1 MFNSYNLFLL
11 GFGGGNGVLLFWG
24 GSKFSGSLLAVVS
37 GEYNRSVDSIRPVTD
52 RNWSADLAGNGCE
65 WFLSRS
71 Q

>member
-1 MFNSYNLFLL
+1 MASCF
-11 GFGGGNGVLLFWG
+11 FGG

-52 RNWSADLAGNGCE
+52 RNWSADLAWNGCE